1 MRKISVSDL
10 EHIATLLNNQ
20 NSATEAE
27 MVTGDEIFQDLLKVD
42 DKLVKTD
49 EPGLIDYINDKII
62 HRELSLKNSFEG

>member
-10 EHIATLLNNQ
+10 EHIATLLNNK

-42 DKLVKTD
+42 DKLVKAE
-49 EPGLIDYINDKII
+49 EPGLIDYINNKIM
-62 HRELSLKNSFEG
+62 HRQLNLKNSFEG